1 MRMTG
6 AGRVAFG
13 MALLSGAL
21 SWNSG
26 QAASQE
32 DAPQGYRI
40 AQELLVGDG
49 TVLEVLEDRRITAQ
63 LHAQSWGNGLDEE
76 TFDESTDS
84 ELQPRLE
91 ARVRLV
97 SAVGEILA
105 EEALGYPLAKVE
117 KAPLGGLPFPV
128 FFLTVDQTAPMG
140 TYSGPATQILAPTRS
155 RLEPMPYRDEQGK
168 QRPLTMAQTGK
179 AAWQVMAPAP
189 GATESIAQVSS
200 APADEGDDFV
210 TTYRTYRWVDGQWAA
225 TSRQQPGYWDAEDE
239 FPEVSVFP

>member
-6 AGRVAFG
+6 AG
-13 MALLSGAL
+13 LGAL
-21 SWNSG
+21 GFVLCWG
-26 QAASQE
+26 GGLALASQE
-32 DAPQGYRI
+32 DAPRGYRI

-63 LHAQSWGNGLDEE
+63 LHAQSWGSGLDEE

-84 ELQPRLE
+84 EHQPQLQ

-97 SAVGEILA
+97 SDVGEVLA
-105 EEALGYPLAKVE
+105 EQALGYPLAKVE
-117 KAPLGGLPFPV
+117 KAPLSGLPYPA

-155 RLEPMPYRDEQGK
+155 RLEPLVYRDEDGK

-179 AAWQVMAPAP
+179 AAWQVLSSTQA
-189 GATESIAQVSS
+189 GSTDSIAQVSS
-200 APADEGDDFV
+200 APASEGDDFV
-210 TTYRTYRWVDGQWAA
+210 TTYRIYRWVDGQWTTA
-225 TSRQQPGYWDAEDE
+225 SRQQPGYWDAESE
-239 FPEVSVFP
+239 FPEPAAFP